1 MISQRCRL
9 LGYFLSD
16 QDEKSIELIRQD
28 VGIPCILRTLARFI
42 GESSTYGF
50 PQGASITFVCNNLL
64 CEVLSFF
71 LSDRLFNLPP
81 QVRKHFPVLMAS
93 ALTRPLMKLIPCPY
107 PFLDLSCDGWI

>member
-42 GESSTYGF
+42 GESPTYGF
-50 PQGASITFVCNNLL
+50 PQGSSIT
-64 CEVLSFF
+64 
-71 LSDRLFNLPP
+71 
-81 QVRKHFPVLMAS
+81 
-93 ALTRPLMKLIPCPY
+93 LIC
-107 PFLDLSCDGWI
+107 L